1 LTSDRVYRWRLLLE
15 EFAPEIIYVKGIHN
29 NNTVADA
36 ISRLEHNPNINAT
49 NEQNFANF
57 AKFTVDSQRWKRF
70 STLWCS
76 YNESNPN
83 KHQQETSLN
92 SVFANRSDEDE
103 IYPLTA
109 QEVADAQKADAT
121 LKHCFKRNYL
131 FDKGVDIRLV
141 DDTSVVCKEG
151 RMIIPKP
158 LQGRAVMWYH
168 HYLQHPGHT
177 CLEETM
183 QATMYWKGMRT
194 TIRSITKSC
203 KTCQVNMKRKLR
215 YGHLP
220 PKTIITTPWR
230 TLCVDLVGP

>member
-1 LTSDRVYRWRLLLE
+1 MLWGQQIKVYTDHKKLTRDALGLTSDSVYQWRLLLE

-57 AKFTVDSQRWKRF
+57 AKFTVDSQCWKRF

-109 QEVADAQKADAT
+109 QRSQM
-121 LKHCFKRNYL
+121 LRKR
-131 FDKGVDIRLV
+131 
-141 DDTSVVCKEG
+141 
-151 RMIIPKP
+151 M
-158 LQGRAVMWYH
+158 
-168 HYLQHPGHT
+168 QHSSIASS
-177 CLEETM
+177 
-183 QATMYWKGMRT
+183 ATM
-194 TIRSITKSC
+194 SSTKDS
-203 KTCQVNMKRKLR
+203 T
-215 YGHLP
+215 
-220 PKTIITTPWR
+220 
-230 TLCVDLVGP
+230 